1 MKVVQIDGFR
11 GIITALFIG
20 ACLFAGF
27 VVFPGMVAMS
37 LWNKYL
43 ASLFMFP
50 VLNILQ
56 GVLLWGIIAI
66 TYCIL
71 SKKGLAISFKDG
83 PSLSEAEFDTI
94 MRKAKINSQIKKINT
109 VIQKADKFEKSKIES
124 EKDLTH
130 VSTPISLNK
139 DITSEKEDETISNV
153 K

>member
-83 PSLSEAEFDTI
+83 PSLSDAEFDTI
-94 MRKAKINSQIKKINT
+94 MRKAKINSQINLEPYFSSSIG
-109 VIQKADKFEKSKIES
+109 
-124 EKDLTH
+124 
-130 VSTPISLNK
+130 PISSRIVILLK
-139 DITSEKEDETISNV
+139 KCSQEPCPKICPTSRT
-153 K
+153 

>member
-11 GIITALFIG
+11 GIITAVFIG

-27 VVFPGMVAMS
+27 VVFPGMVAMT

-43 ASLFMFP
+43 ATLFMFP
-50 VLNILQ
+50 VLNVLQ

-71 SKKGLAISFKDG
+71 SKRGLAVSFKDG
-83 PSLSEAEFDTI
+83 PSLSDAEFDMI
-94 MRKAKINSQIKKINT
+94 MRKAKINSQIRKINT
-109 VIQKADKFEKSKIES
+109 VIQKADKFEKNNIDS

-130 VSTPISLNK
+130 VSAPISLNK
-139 DITSEKEDETISNV
+139 EAKSEKEDETISNV

>member
-27 VVFPGMVAMS
+27 VVFPGMVAMT

-43 ASLFMFP
+43 ASMFMFP
-50 VLNILQ
+50 VLNLLQ

-66 TYCIL
+66 SYCIL
-71 SKKGLAISFKDG
+71 SKRGLAVSFKDG
-83 PSLSEAEFDTI
+83 PSLSDAEFDMI

-109 VIQKADKFEKSKIES
+109 VIQKADKFEKAKLES
-124 EKDLTH
+124 EKDLARI
-130 VSTPISLNK
+130 SSPISLNK
-139 DITSEKEDETISNV
+139 DVKNEKEDESVSNI

>member
-11 GIITALFIG
+11 GIITAVFIG

-27 VVFPGMVAMS
+27 VVFPGMVAMT

-43 ASLFMFP
+43 ATLFMFP
-50 VLNILQ
+50 VLNVLQ

-71 SKKGLAISFKDG
+71 SKRGLAVSFKDG
-83 PSLSEAEFDTI
+83 PSLSDAEFDMI
-94 MRKAKINSQIKKINT
+94 MRKAKINSQIRKINT
-109 VIQKADKFEKSKIES
+109 VIQKADKFEKNNIDS

-130 VSTPISLNK
+130 VSAPISLNK
-139 DITSEKEDETISNV
+139 ETKSEKEDETISNV